1 MGIKVVKIIS
11 SNPERGELIVECN
24 DGTKRKFDINRMF
37 NDDIPYGM
45 MKTWEC
51 MFKAGEFK
59 NAYVLT
65 GDIVWPGRCEILSSE
80 IENYLEVT
88 NVADICVWKGEH

>member
-1 MGIKVVKIIS
+1 MSIEALKIIS
-11 SNPERGELIVECN
+11 LNPEKGELVVECN
-24 DGTKRKFDINRMF
+24 DLTKRKFDINRMF

-59 NAYVLT
+59 DAYILT

-80 IENYLEVT
+80 IDNYLEV
-88 NVADICVWKGEH
+88 I